1 MAKII
6 LIYLKINIKYW
17 ENIMIHLN
25 YIRNQ
30 VITRVLKRMTQ
41 NEKFWAK
48 KPDLY

>member
-30 VITRVLKRMTQ
+30 VIIQ
-41 NEKFWAK
+41 NFGQKTN
-48 KPDLY
+48 LSLNSTI